1 MGQIGY
7 RYFINENKKSCV
19 PGVSKGYYQIESQAL
34 GNIRM
39 TSFKKYILVL
49 QIGLLSAIPFG
60 LFAQESTGLQRTDDR
75 IMLRLSEHRTPEKT
89 NFFMFLSRYNNLVNV
104 TVPTGVFVGG
114 LIANDKGTR
123 QNALYIA
130 SSSAVNLL
138 LTTVIKKMVRR
149 PRPFLG
155 RLKIN
160 AVYHPGSTSFPSGHA
175 SSSFTTATAL
185 SQVYNKWYV
194 IAPAYLWA
202 GSVCYSRMYLG
213 VHYPTD
219 VAAGAVLGTSTAL
232 SMQFI
237 QPGH

>member
-1 MGQIGY
+1 MRVSRKYLLVIQI
-7 RYFINENKKSCV
+7 S
-19 PGVSKGYYQIESQAL
+19 
-34 GNIRM
+34 
-39 TSFKKYILVL
+39 
-49 QIGLLSAIPFG
+49 LLSALPLG
-60 LFAQESTGLQRTDDR
+60 LFAQESNGLQGLDDR
-75 IMLRLSEHRTPEKT
+75 IMIDLSEHRTPEKT
-89 NFFMFLSRYNNLVNV
+89 NVFMFLSRYNNLVNV
-104 TVPTGVFVGG
+104 AVPTGVFAGG

-138 LTTVIKKMVRR
+138 LTTVIKKLVRR

-155 RLKIN
+155 HVKIN
-160 AVYHPGSTSFPSGHA
+160 AVYQPGSTSFPSGHA

-185 SQVYNKWYV
+185 SQVYHKWYV

-202 GSVCYSRMYLG
+202 GSVSYSRMYLG

-219 VAAGAVLGTSTAL
+219 VTAGAILGTSTAL
-232 SMQFI
+232 SMKFI